1 MFGGF
6 GGVDSFG
13 GIIALLLQLLSLA
26 IFIRALLSW
35 VSPDPY
41 NPIVRALD
49 SITEPI
55 LQPLR
60 QIVPRV
66 GMIDITPIVAIILL
80 SVIAQLVRQSGI

>member
-6 GGVDSFG
+6 GSVDSFG

-35 VSPDPY
+35 VSPDPN